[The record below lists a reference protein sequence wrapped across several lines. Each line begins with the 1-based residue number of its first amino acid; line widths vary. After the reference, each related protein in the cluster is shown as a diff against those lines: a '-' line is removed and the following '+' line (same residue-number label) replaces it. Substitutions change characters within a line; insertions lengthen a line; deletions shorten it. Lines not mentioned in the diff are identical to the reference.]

1 MLHDPISDF
10 LTRIRN
16 ASGQLHRYVDIPL
29 SKEKIRIAKVLDD
42 NGFIE
47 NYIANEEKRTL
58 RIYLKYGAN
67 RKAVLNGLKRI
78 SKPGLR
84 CYSGYQDIPRV
95 LGGMGIAIVSTNK
108 GILDGEKAREQKLGG
123 EILCYIW

>member
-1 MLHDPISDF
+1 MFHDPISDF

-16 ASGQLHRYVDIPL
+16 AQSQLHRYVDIPL
-29 SKEKIRIAKVLDD
+29 SKEKVRIAKVLHE
-42 NGFIE
+42 NGFVD
-47 NYIANEEKRTL
+47 NYVVNEEKKLL

-67 RKAVLNGLKRI
+67 RASVLNGLRRI

-84 CYSGYQDIPRV
+84 RYIGHREIPKI
-95 LGGMGIAIVSTNK
+95 LGGMGIALLSTNQ
-108 GILDGEKAREQKLGG
+108 GILEGEKAREQKLGG